1 MGKVVKF
8 VLPLAQQLFI
18 LGNVYVHAKSL
29 QPCLTLC
36 NPMDCSLPRLLS
48 PRDSPGKNTGV
59 GCHALLQGIFLTQ
72 GSNLHLLHLLH
83 WQAGSLALVP
93 PGKPKLGIT
102 GIGKTATWAAKQGW
116 DAGGGVW
123 WWWPCLKASGCLP
136 LFLLS
141 MPRPQSTQ
149 CHKGRQKPEIKK
161 SQDSCKP
168 TLANCSAILELQSV
182 RLPQPLNVSKQD
194 WQEKLPVFILEMFIS
209 R

>member
-1 MGKVVKF
+1 MGKAVKF

-18 LGNVYVHAKSL
+18 LGNVYMHAKSL

-102 GIGKTATWAAKQGW
+102 GIGKTATWAAKQG
-116 DAGGGVW
+116 
-123 WWWPCLKASGCLP
+123 
-136 LFLLS
+136 
-141 MPRPQSTQ
+141 
-149 CHKGRQKPEIKK
+149 
-161 SQDSCKP
+161 
-168 TLANCSAILELQSV
+168 
-182 RLPQPLNVSKQD
+182 
-194 WQEKLPVFILEMFIS
+194 
-209 R
+209 